1 MLLLLACAASE
12 YQHTL
17 KPSEAV
23 TGTTAEPTAPID
35 RPSGECGS
43 VDMIGLDPCSTGEPL
58 EVVVSGLELAAR
70 YDLAG
75 SACIV
80 EVGCDVP
87 WLSLWIVTE
96 EQACTWPGD
105 GEHVDRLSSD
115 RGYALCLIAAPE
127 QPGDIGACWL
137 QTTDQSYGVVV
148 DNPVDNF

>member
-1 MLLLLACAASE
+1 
-12 YQHTL
+12 
-17 KPSEAV
+17 
-23 TGTTAEPTAPID
+23 
-35 RPSGECGS
+35 
-43 VDMIGLDPCSTGEPL
+43 MIGLDPCSTGEPL

-115 RGYALCLIAAPE
+115 RGYALCLVAAPE

-148 DNPVDNF
+148 DNPVDNFCRLWITLLEFRSDESTMEPRTTRKGASAAG